1 MTREEG
7 RGGRERERNYL
18 REKSGVCWRMRY
30 GKKKSKSW
38 F

>member
-7 RGGRERERNYL
+7 RGERERNYM

-30 GKKKSKSW
+30 GKKKKI
-38 F
+38 